1 MSLRPSLAS
10 RRKHSRN
17 RRAGQAIDDELT
29 AADIVV
35 LAAPHTPATET
46 LLDAR
51 RLDCLPPGAIV
62 VNVARGALLDEDAL
76 AERVR
81 DGRLQGAVLD
91 VFREEPLPAAS
102 PLWGLPS
109 VLVGAAVFA
118 LWVGVE
124 LWLDYPHL
132 GSRVG
137 YNPFDALSPA
147 NARAFLAVRLY
158 GLILLVPVF
167 EELLWRSFL
176 IRYATTTAD
185 FRTIPPWAYS
195 MTAFWIV
202 AIAAAV
208 SHTEWLVAFAANA
221 IYLLWMRR
229 TRSLFAVVVAHATT
243 NAMLGVFILMTGYWI
258 FW

>member
-1 MSLRPSLAS
+1 MADNATMGAAPVVS
-10 RRKHSRN
+10 R
-17 RRAGQAIDDELT
+17 ATAIEYCAPAVVFAVLT
-29 AADIVV
+29 AVEGYLPLAYYPAAYAVKAIAVTLTLYACRRILADIV
-35 LAAPHTPATET
+35 PSW
-46 LLDAR
+46 
-51 RLDCLPPGAIV
+51 
-62 VNVARGALLDEDAL
+62 AL
-76 AERVR
+76 V
-81 DGRLQGAVLD
+81 
-91 VFREEPLPAAS
+91 
-102 PLWGLPS
+102 LPS

-124 LWLDYPHL
+124 LWLDYPRL

-137 YNPFDALSPA
+137 YDPFDALSPA

-185 FRTIPPWAYS
+185 FRSSPPWAFS

-229 TRSLFAVVVAHATT
+229 TRSVFAAVVAHATT
-243 NAMLGVFILMTGYWI
+243 NAMLGVFILLTGYWI